1 MKQNKSSNDLKEV
14 YKMFFFYSNEPF
26 PQVQRVAILNLNVI
40 KSYIFWEI
48 LFEKFKRTISM
59 FPPCFFVRTRAIKS
73 VKNVLSFGRRSSC
86 EEKQSLFSRS
96 QESSVESDLD
106 TLDDSHAKTEME
118 NISSQEIGLE
128 R

>member
-1 MKQNKSSNDLKEV
+1 
-14 YKMFFFYSNEPF
+14 MFFFYSNEPF

-48 LFEKFKRTISM
+48 LFEKLKRTISM